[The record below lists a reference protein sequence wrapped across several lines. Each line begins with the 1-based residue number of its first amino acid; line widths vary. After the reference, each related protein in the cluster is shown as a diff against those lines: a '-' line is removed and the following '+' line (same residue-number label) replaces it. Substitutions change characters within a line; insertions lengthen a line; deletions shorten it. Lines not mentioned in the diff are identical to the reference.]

1 MHEWNEEQ
9 ESLANVKVSTKRA
22 TAVRV

>member
-1 MHEWNEEQ
+1 ML
-9 ESLANVKVSTKRA
+9 SKRA